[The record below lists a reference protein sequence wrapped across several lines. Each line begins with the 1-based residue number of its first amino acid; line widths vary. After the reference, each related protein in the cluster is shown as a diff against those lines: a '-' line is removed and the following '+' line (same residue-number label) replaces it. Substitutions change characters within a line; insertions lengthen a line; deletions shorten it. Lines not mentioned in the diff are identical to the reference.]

1 MSTENNVKH
10 GLKVEELQMA
20 LKYAINRCPHTGNV
34 LSTNESIKQ
43 IKQLIEKG
51 FDINYRYPDQENW
64 TILHMAAFF
73 KKADMVKE
81 LIKLGAD
88 LNIKLENDV
97 SILHISAT
105 KGLDNSCQLLLG
117 KGVPVDILTKNGK
130 TSLMNACEAG
140 SLPCV
145 QIFLDNKADVNLKDS
160 TGKTCFEYADEY
172 AKVKYDPSIS
182 NLINHILMYQDV
194 KSVKLRPATVVKF

>member
-1 MSTENNVKH
+1 
-10 GLKVEELQMA
+10 
-20 LKYAINRCPHTGNV
+20 
-34 LSTNESIKQ
+34 
-43 IKQLIEKG
+43 
-51 FDINYRYPDQENW
+51 
-64 TILHMAAFF
+64 
-73 KKADMVKE
+73 
-81 LIKLGAD
+81 
-88 LNIKLENDV
+88 
-97 SILHISAT
+97 
-105 KGLDNSCQLLLG
+105 
-117 KGVPVDILTKNGK
+117 
-130 TSLMNACEAG
+130 MNACEAG